1 MTNGTLAALAPG
13 WLVTRTRGLAALGRT
28 TVTWSRA
35 PKLRGS
41 LAVLQL
47 ALSVTLL
54 VGALLLISTLHNL
67 RGIDLGFDPHR
78 VAMVDVNLSEHGYDG
93 PRAMAYHRNV
103 LAALQASGEFDTVS
117 LSFRA
122 PFGPRRGVGVV
133 PEGGGSDKP
142 LQVGANGVSDTY
154 FRVLSIPIVRGR
166 AFTFE
171 EAAGAGDGTPLIVNE
186 TLARQLFG
194 TVDVVGRTVRLA
206 RVAVNPEQDLVIV
219 GVAGDSRWR
228 SISGKQDPFLYQPF
242 GHFRS
247 GITQGVYMIK
257 SDLPPRRAGE
267 IANAIAARTA
277 SAIPLSA
284 PRPLA
289 TGYRAGVEPSRGCSR
304 GCSACSRP
312 SDSSSPLSAWRPDRQ
327 TTIERRREFGIRL
340 ALGAASGN
348 IVRLVA
354 RYAVVVASLGIVIG
368 LLLSFFGTRLIQ
380 SMLFGVSPGDPFVYV
395 AAVITLTVVVAVACV
410 GPAWRAVGVQAV
422 EVLRAE

>member
-1 MTNGTLAALAPG
+1 M
-13 WLVTRTRGLAALGRT
+13 
-28 TVTWSRA
+28 
-35 PKLRGS
+35 
-41 LAVLQL
+41 
-47 ALSVTLL
+47 
-54 VGALLLISTLHNL
+54 GA
-67 RGIDLGFDPHR
+67 
-78 VAMVDVNLSEHGYDG
+78 
-93 PRAMAYHRNV
+93 
-103 LAALQASGEFDTVS
+103 
-117 LSFRA
+117 
-122 PFGPRRGVGVV
+122 
-133 PEGGGSDKP
+133 
-142 LQVGANGVSDTY
+142 
-154 FRVLSIPIVRGR
+154 
-166 AFTFE
+166 
-171 EAAGAGDGTPLIVNE
+171 
-186 TLARQLFG
+186 
-194 TVDVVGRTVRLA
+194 VGRTVRLA
-206 RVAVNPEQDLVIV
+206 RVAVNPEQDLIIV

-289 TGYRAGVEPSRGCSR
+289 LGIERE
-304 GCSACSRP
+304 
-312 SDSSSPLSAWRPDRQ
+312 LSEQRMFAWMLSLFAALGFVLAALGLGGLIAQ
-327 TTIERRREFGIRL
+327 MTIERRREFGIRL
-340 ALGAASGN
+340 ALGATSSN

-354 RYAVVVASLGIVIG
+354 RYAVVVASPGIVIG
-368 LLLSFFGTRLIQ
+368 LLLLFFGTRLIQ